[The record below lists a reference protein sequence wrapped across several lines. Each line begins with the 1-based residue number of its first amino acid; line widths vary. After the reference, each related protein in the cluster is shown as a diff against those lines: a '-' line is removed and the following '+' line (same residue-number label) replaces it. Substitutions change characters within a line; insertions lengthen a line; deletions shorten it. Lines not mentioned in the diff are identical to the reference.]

1 MRVLVTGAGG
11 QVGQALTQAMARTG
25 MGFRALPRAELDITD
40 PAALRRAVADCRAV
54 VNLAAYTAVD
64 RAEVEPEA
72 ADRVNRLG
80 AGLVAQAA
88 AGAGVPLVHL
98 STDFVFGGQGIG
110 GPGFGADPPRPYRES
125 DPPGPI
131 NVYGASKLAGEQ
143 AVLAA
148 CPQAVI
154 LRCAWI
160 FSAGG
165 QNFVRTMLRLGR
177 ARERLRVVADQI
189 GSPTAADDVAAAI
202 LAVLDRLAGGRPVE
216 PGIYHFAG
224 TPPAS
229 WHELARAALDRAGID
244 CAVDPIRTADWLT
257 AARRPAWS
265 ALDSSRF
272 GECFA
277 LPAPDWRISL
287 GRVVAAWA
295 AELAAGEGHG

>member
-1 MRVLVTGAGG
+1 MSVLVTGAGG
-11 QVGQALTQAMARTG
+11 QVGQALIRAMARAG
-25 MGFRALPRAELDITD
+25 MAARARTRAELDITD
-40 PAALRRAVADCRAV
+40 PAALRQAVWDCRAV

-64 RAEVEPEA
+64 RAEAEPEA

-88 AGAGVPLVHL
+88 SAAGVPLVHL
-98 STDFVFGGQGIG
+98 STDFVFGGLGSG
-110 GPGFGADPPRPYRES
+110 TGPARPYREI
-125 DPPGPI
+125 DPPAPI

-165 QNFVRTMLRLGR
+165 RNFVRTMLRLGQ
-177 ARERLRVVADQI
+177 ARERLRVVADQT

-202 LAVLDRLAGGRPVE
+202 LTVLDRLAGDRPVE

-229 WHELARAALDRAGID
+229 WHDLAVAALERAGID
-244 CAVDPIRTADWLT
+244 CIVDPITTADWPT

-265 ALDSSRF
+265 ALDSGKF
-272 GECFA
+272 AGCFA
-277 LPAPDWRISL
+277 LPAPDWRLSL
-287 GRVVAAWA
+287 GPVVAAWA
-295 AELAAGEGHG
+295 AGEMAGEGHG